1 MLIDLDLVIMP
12 VAASCQ
18 LTSITGVC
26 HLSMLQPSKAAAAFT
41 ISVQIQEAI
50 AADNSSSSSSSSS
63 SIIASLIH
71 LGNSHLAAGDA
82 GLAADTLS
90 RCTAL
95 AGASLGDDH
104 ILAG

>member
-1 MLIDLDLVIMP
+1 MP

-50 AADNSSSSSSSSS
+50 AADSSSSSS

-82 GLAADTLS
+82 NLAADTLS

-95 AGASLGDDH
+95 AAASLGDGH